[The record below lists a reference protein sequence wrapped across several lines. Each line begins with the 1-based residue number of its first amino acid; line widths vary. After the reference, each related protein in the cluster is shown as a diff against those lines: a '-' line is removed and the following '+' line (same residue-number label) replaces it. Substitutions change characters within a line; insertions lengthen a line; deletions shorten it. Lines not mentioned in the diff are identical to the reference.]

1 MKERLRAGICVAV
14 LVFVVEEE
22 AGGVLSVGV
31 EVVDD
36 LRDDESAEVLF
47 REALTL
53 EDSDEDGVDA
63 CDFLGITNVF

>member
-1 MKERLRAGICVAV
+1 M
-14 LVFVVEEE
+14 FVVEEE

-31 EVVDD
+31 EVVED

-63 CDFLGITNVF
+63 CDFLGFTNVF